1 MTDRPSSVLDSVCE
15 AILEVAPNLSRSDLQ
30 PASRL
35 HDDLGLDSIDLV
47 NVAGA
52 LAEHTGVVIPDAD
65 YGRLTR
71 VGDLVDFLENRLPS

>member
-1 MTDRPSSVLDSVCE
+1 MTARSSSMLDSVCE

-30 PASRL
+30 RSSSL

-52 LAEHTGVVIPDAD
+52 LAEHTGITIPDAE

-71 VGDLVDFLENRLPS
+71 VGDLVDFLEARRSS

>member
-1 MTDRPSSVLDSVCE
+1 MTAESSSMLESVCD
-15 AILEVAPNLSRSDLQ
+15 AIQEVAPNLSRADLQ
-30 PASRL
+30 RSSSL

-52 LAEHTGVVIPDAD
+52 LAEKTGIAIPDAE

-71 VGDLVDFLENRLPS
+71 VGDLVDFLETRSSN